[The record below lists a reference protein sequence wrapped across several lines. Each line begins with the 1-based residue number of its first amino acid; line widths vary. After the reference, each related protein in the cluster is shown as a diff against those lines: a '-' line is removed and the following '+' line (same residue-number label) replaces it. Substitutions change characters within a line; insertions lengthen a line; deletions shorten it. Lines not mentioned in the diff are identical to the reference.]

1 MVMVEIGFPDSPDRA
16 NCWAVGANG
25 GVWNEAA
32 NFAAFGAY
40 LAGMLDHSKMGQ
52 ASRPQ
57 VAPGEQ
63 SLAEFVETSPR
74 PITERIACH
83 RRWAPMDASFLPVP
97 CPEHRL
103 GLKSSAN
110 TACC

>member
-16 NCWAVGANG
+16 NCWAGGANG

-32 NFAAFGAY
+32 NFAAFGGY
-40 LAGMLDHSKMGQ
+40 LAGKLDHSKMGQ
-52 ASRPQ
+52 ALRPR
-57 VAPGEQ
+57 VASGEQ
-63 SLAEFVETSPR
+63 SLAEFVETSSR
-74 PITERIACH
+74 PITERISCH

-97 CPEHRL
+97 CLEHRP

-110 TACC
+110 AAYC